1 MQFPW
6 STGYFKTDI
15 LVHFYTF
22 YDHKNGFS
30 FVNNGIRHMV
40 QNQNLE
46 RRQMENMWHLM
57 KTFSAKVNQ
66 KAKLGLT

>member
-46 RRQMENMWHLM
+46 RRQMENMWH
-57 KTFSAKVNQ
+57 
-66 KAKLGLT
+66 